1 LAPDGHCKV
10 TDDWTPNRRARQPPR
25 RGNSDQILH
34 LINLL
39 CELVD
44 CPDCKLCAPLRQR
57 AEHLLNEHYGH
68 VSQ

>member
-1 LAPDGHCKV
+1 M

-57 AEHLLNEHYGH
+57 AEHLLNEH
-68 VSQ
+68 

>member
-1 LAPDGHCKV
+1 M

-34 LINLL
+34 LINRL

>member
-1 LAPDGHCKV
+1 MC
-10 TDDWTPNRRARQPPR
+10 
-25 RGNSDQILH
+25 GNTTILH